1 MKNFRRNLNSIRFE
15 EEFAYSLSKSYLRK
29 TLSPVTQRPTDSILY
44 IFAAVV
50 SLTSD
55 LPVFPRWISFFSKF
69 PFYIMMLLG
78 LLRLF
83 FTKRVLARAKKVLQS
98 GGIKEQNILP
108 ILFRLMDEEI
118 VEISNL
124 FKRKKNINDYI
135 KEKAKSNLRWKLIQ
149 KCYL

>member
-1 MKNFRRNLNSIRFE
+1 MKIYRRNLQSVRFE

-29 TLSPVTQRPTDSILY
+29 MLSPVTQRPTDSLFY
-44 IFAAVV
+44 ALAAAL

-55 LPVFPRWISFFSKF
+55 LPVFPRWISLFSKF

-83 FTKRVLARAKKVLQS
+83 FTKRVLSRAKKALQY

-124 FKRKKNINDYI
+124 FKRKKNINTYI
-135 KEKAKSNLRWKLIQ
+135 TTKAKSDLRWKLIQ